1 MNWTLTNSQRQEMV
15 DDFLTV
21 VPARPANM
29 DRMIRGSCHSSRR
42 RAALATGGGERA
54 GRNGSCDNCGNVFQL
69 VFPTAVS
76 STLLL
81 MPSRAPSSM
90 VSGST
95 RSGIRRQRGGIR
107 NSSRAVR
114 NIAKVKRCF
123 KRRKLWKQKA
133 EVTRSVTCERMGCH
147 RLENVQLTSICQ
159 D

>member
-54 GRNGSCDNCGNVFQL
+54 GRNGSCDNCGNVF
-69 VFPTAVS
+69 PTAVS

-81 MPSRAPSSM
+81 ALLLMPS
-90 VSGST
+90 
-95 RSGIRRQRGGIR
+95 SGIGLNPQRNPEAKRG
-107 NSSRAVR
+107 NSKQLASCSEHCKSQKVFQKEKAVE
-114 NIAKVKRCF
+114 AKGRGHQVSH
-123 KRRKLWKQKA
+123 
-133 EVTRSVTCERMGCH
+133 V
-147 RLENVQLTSICQ
+147 
-159 D
+159 